1 MRLEYY
7 YVRLLLQTVQVLLSK
22 VATMKDTSLQPTTAK
37 ALMMTGTQ
45 EQLFLQQICRKIQAC
60 ISKFSVF

>member
-1 MRLEYY
+1 MLRGHRYEA
-7 YVRLLLQTVQVLLSK
+7 RVLLCTAAAPNSTGSAMLLK

-45 EQLFLQQICRKIQAC
+45 E
-60 ISKFSVF
+60 